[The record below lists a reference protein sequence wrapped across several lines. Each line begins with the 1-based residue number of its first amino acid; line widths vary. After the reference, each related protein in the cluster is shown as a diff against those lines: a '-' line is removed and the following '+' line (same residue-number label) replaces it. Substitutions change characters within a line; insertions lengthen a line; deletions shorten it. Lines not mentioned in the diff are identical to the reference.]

1 MTVNRVLKRLVRDL
15 HITAIPQPRDCQYL
29 YMPNP
34 TIIHPRSRSREHFL
48 AIADFYIAAE
58 CPSTFIVEP
67 DLKCD
72 YRPDIYY
79 RDQEGTSY
87 VVEVQLSK
95 VSNKVMQE
103 KYDKFVTSYRQKKHD
118 AKMILIV
125 SDREYKIQEM
135 EGYIVRTIP
144 YETVKKASEIS

>member
-48 AIADFYIAAE
+48 AIADFYIAVGF
-58 CPSTFIVEP
+58 PRVYVVEP
-67 DLKCD
+67 NLQCD
-72 YRPDIYY
+72 YRPDVYY
-79 RDQEGTSY
+79 RDSDGDSY

-95 VSNKVMQE
+95 VSNKIMQE
-103 KYDKFVTSYRQKKHD
+103 KYDKFVDSYRKKKHD
-118 AKMILIV
+118 AKTMVIV
-125 SDREYKIQEM
+125 SDREYKIEER

-144 YETVKKASEIS
+144 YSEIKKASDLS